1 MKNFIPAQTTQEQIF
16 CKQIREIAL
25 KSQKTG
31 NACYIGFL
39 DERQQQL
46 AAAQLSGIAGLQ
58 HLFFGGFSAAE
69 RKVLCV
75 CEILPSEDSFPICVA
90 RASAKIGGSALTH
103 RDYLGALMNL
113 GFDRKCIGD
122 ILVTQDGAYLM
133 LMTLHAPLLCDELK
147 TVGRVTVS
155 LQLCD
160 TVPQE
165 LTAGQGAEQSLN
177 VASLRLDAVLAAVLH
192 TARGQA
198 DEVIRS
204 GK

>member
-1 MKNFIPAQTTQEQIF
+1 
-16 CKQIREIAL
+16 
-25 KSQKTG
+25 
-31 NACYIGFL
+31 
-39 DERQQQL
+39 
-46 AAAQLSGIAGLQ
+46 
-58 HLFFGGFSAAE
+58 
-69 RKVLCV
+69 
-75 CEILPSEDSFPICVA
+75 
-90 RASAKIGGSALTH
+90 
-103 RDYLGALMNL
+103 
-113 GFDRKCIGD
+113 
-122 ILVTQDGAYLM
+122 

-160 TVPQE
+160 TLPQE

-204 GK
+204 GKVQVNHRTELSASFTLSEDDSLTVRGVGKFRFKSVDGTSKKGRLFITIIQY